1 MRPRGRSRSRR
12 RRASSSRRRSRR
24 SKVVHTRP
32 GGSSIGAR
40 LVFSVGKEI
49 NSTVAGELDER
60 GDTRKVGCLGVL
72 YGGTSQSLGGIGL
85 HTVSSVSKKKAH
97 LRTSTLIT

>member
-12 RRASSSRRRSRR
+12 RRASGSRRRSRR

-32 GGSSIGAR
+32 GSSSIGAS
-40 LVFSVGKEI
+40 LTFGIGKEI
-49 NSTVAGELDER
+49 NGTIAGELDER

-72 YGGTSQSLGGIGL
+72 YSGTSQSLGGIGL
-85 HTVSSVSKKKAH
+85 RTVSSASERKHVFVPRH
-97 LRTSTLIT
+97 